1 MLDWRRDARSASPT
15 RCAIELPPPGA
26 TLASLCPSDGPGRGS
41 VPIGDSSTVYV
52 DICHRPVAVCVQTV
66 CR

>member
-1 MLDWRRDARSASPT
+1 MLDWRKDARNVWPT
-15 RCAIELPPPGA
+15 RCASELPPPGA
-26 TLASLCPSDGPGRGS
+26 TLVGLCSSDGPGRAN